1 MLTGART
8 TVCIKSADMRARAR
22 IYGVCESA
30 QLAQNGERFKKTRG
44 SWQGQVALQ
53 STGLLLQATPES
65 ALTAQADA
73 AHPLHGFRLE
83 VGLSAVEADFA
94 EHDAHCRS
102 WPPLP
107 ERWPLRAGARA
118 AFLLLKAFPEEVVQ
132 DPEWPPPSSPSTISD
147 GADRT
152 RAGAAVFDSR
162 RAEPAASRISRRLH
176 EESALKINRQRE

>member
-1 MLTGART
+1 M
-8 TVCIKSADMRARAR
+8 
-22 IYGVCESA
+22 CESA
-30 QLAQNGERFKKTRG
+30 QLAQNGARFKKTRG

-147 GADRT
+147 GADLAPIALAQVPQSSTHAEQSWR
-152 RAGAAVFDSR
+152 RAGSLDGSMR
-162 RAEPAASRISRRLH
+162 SL
-176 EESALKINRQRE
+176 L